1 VAILQITLLRLYAI
15 NSCGLGETRQ
25 KIQTAV
31 EFIQQKKVLK
41 GKQFVLHRLKKWVE
55 MTQLTTFMCFKLFCV
70 APFTAWL
77 KSK

>member
-1 VAILQITLLRLYAI
+1 MAILQITLLRLYVI
-15 NSCGLGETRQ
+15 NSCGLGMAKQ